1 MSKTL
6 IKNIKTLYLTEAEP
20 VKKVSGKQMA
30 TLPLI
35 EDAYLAIEDGV
46 IVDFGQMS
54 DLHGITDWNELTVM
68 DIDGQSVLPA
78 WCDSHT
84 HLVFARTREG
94 EFRDRIKGLSYTE
107 IAERGGGILNSARRL
122 NEMSEDN
129 LYESALQRIREI
141 SATGTGAVE
150 IKSGYGLTLE
160 GELKMLR
167 VIQRLKNNTPLAI
180 KSTFLGAHA
189 FPKEF
194 RNNHEAYIDLI
205 VNEMLPAV
213 AEEKLADYI
222 DVFCEKGYFSNAQTE
237 KLLNAGAKYGL
248 KPKIHVNQFTNTGGV
263 QKGIECGALTVD
275 HLEVVGNDEIEAL
288 READTMPVSLPS
300 CSFFLNLPY
309 TPVREMI
316 DQGLAVALATDYNPG
331 STPSGNIPFLLS
343 LACIKQ
349 RLLPEEAINAVTI
362 NGAAAMELEHS
373 HGSIAIGKKANLI
386 ITKPIDDVAV
396 IPYSFGSNHIDKT
409 LINGEIY

>member
-6 IKNIKTLYLTEAEP
+6 IKNIRTLYLTESNP
-20 VKKVSGKQMA
+20 VKKVSGKDMS

-35 EDAYLAIEDGV
+35 EDAYLAIEDGI
-46 IVDFGQMS
+46 IVDFGQMI

-68 DIDGQSVLPA
+68 DIEGQSILPA

-122 NEMSEDN
+122 NETPEDD
-129 LYESALQRIREI
+129 LYENALHRIKEI

-150 IKSGYGLTLE
+150 IKSGYGLSLE

-189 FPKEF
+189 FPEEF

-275 HLEVVGNDEIEAL
+275 HLEVIGSEEIEAL
-288 READTMPVSLPS
+288 LKAETLPVSLPS

-316 DQGLAVALATDYNPG
+316 DKGLAVALATDYNPG

-396 IPYSFGSNHIDKT
+396 IPYSFGSNYIDKT

>member
-1 MSKTL
+1 
-6 IKNIKTLYLTEAEP
+6 
-20 VKKVSGKQMA
+20 MA

-35 EDAYLAIEDGV
+35 ENAYLAIENGI
-46 IVDFGQMS
+46 IVDFGQMV
-54 DLHGITDWNELTVM
+54 DLHGITDWSELTVM
-68 DIDGQSVLPA
+68 DIDGQSILPA

-84 HLVFARTREG
+84 HLVFARTRES

-107 IAERGGGILNSARRL
+107 IAERGGGILNSAVRL
-122 NEMSEDN
+122 NEASEDD
-129 LYESALQRIREI
+129 LYESALKRIHEI
-141 SATGTGAVE
+141 ARTGTGAVE
-150 IKSGYGLTLE
+150 IKSGYGLTVE

-167 VIQRLKNNTPLAI
+167 VIRRLKESTPLTI

-194 RNNHEAYIDLI
+194 RNNHNAYIKLI
-205 VNEMLPAV
+205 IDEMLPAV
-213 AEEKLADYI
+213 AEENLADYI
-222 DVFCEKGYFSNAQTE
+222 DVFCEKGYFSLQQTDA
-237 KLLNAGAKYGL
+237 LLNAGAKYGL

-263 QKGIECGALTVD
+263 QKGIEHGALTVD
-275 HLEVVGNDEIEAL
+275 HLEEIGDEEIKAL
-288 READTMPVSLPS
+288 SNSNTLPVSLPS

-309 TPVREMI
+309 TPLRKMI
-316 DQGLAVALATDYNPG
+316 DSGLAVALATDYNPG

-349 RLLPEEAINAVTI
+349 RLLPEEAINAVTR
-362 NGAAAMELEHS
+362 NGAAAMELEET

-386 ITKPIDDVAV
+386 ITKNIDDIA
-396 IPYSFGSNHIDKT
+396 ILPYSFGSNNIDKT